1 MPQASYQTWINAPDL
16 VALQQKNQERL
27 TTNSAFKEIKDKTNI
42 LADNRKTSRS
52 LEIQKYK
59 AQQKEV
65 KEISTKVR
73 NLTQLKDDFYKDL
86 CTKNMQEVN
95 ETKDTFEDC
104 YKVIEEEG
112 KYDMNIINSFWYNP
126 PQFNFK
132 SEYVNSKNIYKHIQ
146 ENNHLDDKN
155 MILKMDIEACEY
167 ETLINCQDEVFDH
180 FSQIILE
187 LHDVVNECN
196 DRDNILNVD
205 DTEARWANKINL
217 LTRLNRYYYLV
228 HIHGNNWIKTK
239 SEGLCDVL
247 ELTFIRKDKFID
259 KLELSNVPCPVPG
272 LDFKCCN
279 CDWHSTEDVVLDWWV
294 K

>member
-1 MPQASYQTWINAPDL
+1 MINYC
-16 VALQQKNQERL
+16 N
-27 TTNSAFKEIKDKTNI
+27 EIKQLLTPYSCSDLKRYGAAGDGGYILSKSLTGQSNIVYSYGVGDNDDGVSFDKSM
-42 LADNRKTSRS
+42 ASH
-52 LEIQKYK
+52 
-59 AQQKEV
+59 
-65 KEISTKVR
+65 
-73 NLTQLKDDFYKDL
+73 
-86 CTKNMQEVN
+86 
-95 ETKDTFEDC
+95 
-104 YKVIEEEG
+104 G
-112 KYDMNIINSFWYNP
+112 KKIFLYDASINSFWYNP